1 MKPKSCFVIMPFN
14 DTFKEVYT
22 VHLKPLIEN
31 QLESVECVRIDEK
44 PNLNCSIVTNIKK
57 EISRCTF
64 AIADITG
71 LNPNVFYE
79 IGLAHALKKKVI
91 LIKNKCIGKLPFD
104 ISHLPVIVYDR
115 NAGYSGL
122 QNIIKQTIANNIKN
136 VKIIDSTESFR
147 SEVTDNICG
156 TWYGSYKIKKHKYDV
171 FLTISIPKEQQKT
184 SPDTPYKCDCTIF
197 IDDKYQIS
205 QALQY
210 HGILNEKSNSP
221 KEWENSEWIEF
232 IGSAWTNIS
241 DNKLPEYLLNAYGIN
256 KKIEND
262 CLEVK
267 IWDNVN
273 KRIPVYF
280 KKAKTT
286 HSK

>member
-1 MKPKSCFVIMPFN
+1 MKPKSCFVIMPFK
-14 DTFKEVYT
+14 DTFNEVYT
-22 VHLKPLIEN
+22 DHIKPLIET

-44 PNLNCSIVTNIKK
+44 PKLNCSIVANIKK
-57 EISRCTF
+57 AISHCTF

-79 IGLAHALKKKVI
+79 VGYAHGQNKKVI
-91 LIKNKCIGKLPFD
+91 LIKHKCIGKLPFD

-122 QNIIKQTIANNIKN
+122 QNIIKQTIANNIKS
-136 VKIIDSTESFR
+136 VKIIDTSESILH
-147 SEVTDNICG
+147 DNICG
-156 TWYGSYKIKKHKYDV
+156 TWYGSYSIKEHKYDV
-171 FLTISIPKEQQKT
+171 CITISIPKEHKQI
-184 SPDTPYKCDCTIF
+184 PYKCDCTIY
-197 IDDKYQIS
+197 IDDKYKIS

-210 HGILNEKSNSP
+210 HGILNEKSHSP

-232 IGSAWTNIS
+232 IGAAWTNIS

-256 KKIEND
+256 KILEND

-273 KRIPVYF
+273 ERITVYF
-280 KKAKTT
+280 KKVNNT
-286 HSK
+286 HLK